1 MDCGHAC
8 LRMIASF
15 HGKEYTLQDLRNRSY
30 IDKEGVSL
38 QGISEAAESI
48 GYRTLGVKIPFD
60 DKPDFPS
67 IQQAPLPVIV
77 HWNQNHFV
85 VVYRISKSFVWIAD
99 PGSAKHKLP
108 VEEFK
113 KHWISDYDR
122 GIALLLEPTAKFEGS
137 DTTAGKNV
145 SSFDFFRSYIKPHK
159 KLIIQLILG
168 LILASVFQL
177 MIPFMTQSIV
187 DVGID
192 NQDIQFIYLIL
203 FGQLAIFAGQLA
215 VRVIQSWILLHI
227 STRIN
232 VHLISDFLQKLMK
245 LPLGFFDSRNTGD
258 LLQRIGDHR
267 RIEAFL
273 TQSSLSILLSSINI
287 VVFGVVL
294 LMYSIPIF
302 FIFLVSSMMYISW
315 ISFFLKRRK
324 EIDYMAFQQMS
335 DNQSS
340 LIEIIQGMPEIKL
353 QGSHFKRRW
362 AWASIQARL
371 FRIQMKTLAISQ
383 YQDIGGSSIN
393 QVKDIL
399 ITFLAARA
407 VIEGQMT
414 LGMMLAVQY
423 IIGQLNGPLQQ
434 LINFIRSAQDA
445 RISYERLSEVHS
457 QDDEQSPDETRIK
470 IIPGGDIV
478 LHDLSFRYTPI
489 ADPVLTDIHLTIPR
503 GKVTAIVGTSGSGKT
518 TLIKLL
524 LGFYKPTKG
533 YIKVGNTALE
543 ALDKATWRA
552 SCGVVMQ
559 EGYIFS
565 DTIADNIAESSD
577 HVDMS
582 KLLNASETANIQEF
596 IESMPLSYNTMIGAK
611 GNGISQG
618 QRQRMLI
625 ARAVYKDP
633 DFLFLDEAT
642 NALDAINEGVILD
655 HLNQFFKGRTVIIV
669 AHRLSTVKHADQIVV
684 LEKGV
689 VVETGNHIELIAKRG
704 KYYELISNQLEL
716 G

>member
-1 MDCGHAC
+1 MDCGPAC
-8 LRMIASF
+8 LRMIASY
-15 HGKEYTLQDLRNRSY
+15 HGKEYTLQDLRNKSY

-48 GYRTLGVKIPFD
+48 GYRTLGVKIPFANKRD
-60 DKPDFPS
+60 LPS
-67 IQQAPLPVIV
+67 LREAPLPVIA

-85 VVYRISKSFVWIAD
+85 VVYRISKNYVWIAD
-99 PGSAKHKLP
+99 PGSGKLRLTID
-108 VEEFK
+108 EFK
-113 KHWISDYDR
+113 KHWLSDYEK
-122 GIALLLEPTAKFEGS
+122 GIVLLLEPTAKFMDSEMGG
-137 DTTAGKNV
+137 GKNV
-145 SSFDFFRSYIKPHK
+145 SSFDFFRSYIHPHK

-168 LILASVFQL
+168 LVLASVFQL
-177 MIPFMTQSIV
+177 MIPFLTQSIV

-192 NQDIQFIYLIL
+192 NHDIHFIYLVL
-203 FGQLAIFAGQLA
+203 FGQLAIFLGQLS

-227 STRIN
+227 STRIT

-267 RIEAFL
+267 RIEGFL
-273 TQSSLSILLSSINI
+273 TQSSLSIVLSSINL

-294 LMYSIPIF
+294 LIYSVPVF
-302 FIFLVSSMMYISW
+302 FIFLMSSIIYISW
-315 ISFFLKRRK
+315 INFFLKRRR
-324 EIDYMAFQQMS
+324 EIDYLAFQQMS

-371 FRIQMKTLAISQ
+371 FRIQMKSLAISQ
-383 YQDIGGSSIN
+383 YQDIGGSAIN

-399 ITFLAARA
+399 ITFLAASA
-407 VIEGQMT
+407 VIEGEMT

-445 RISYERLSEVHS
+445 RISYERLSEVHH
-457 QDDEQSPDETRIK
+457 QDDEQPSGEVRIK
-470 IIPGGDIV
+470 TIPDGDLV
-478 LHDLSFRYTPI
+478 LQEVGFRYTPI
-489 ADPVLTDIHLTIPR
+489 ADPVLTAINLTIPR
-503 GKVTAIVGTSGSGKT
+503 GKVSAIVGTSGSGKT

-524 LGFYKPTKG
+524 LGFYKPTHG
-533 YIKVGNTALE
+533 LIKVGNTALE
-543 ALDKATWRA
+543 AMDKATWRA

-565 DTIADNIAESSD
+565 DTIAENIAESSD
-577 HVDMS
+577 HVDLA
-582 KLLNASETANIQEF
+582 KLLSAAETANIQEF
-596 IESMPLSYNTMIGAK
+596 IESMPVSYNTMIGAR

-633 DFLFLDEAT
+633 EFLFLDEAT

-655 HLNQFFKGRTVIIV
+655 HLNQFFQGRTVIIV
-669 AHRLSTVKHADQIVV
+669 AHRLSTVRHADQIVV
-684 LEKGV
+684 LEKGE
-689 VVETGNHIELIAKRG
+689 VVETGRHQELIDRRG

>member
-1 MDCGHAC
+1 MDCGPAC
-8 LRMIASF
+8 LRMIASY
-15 HGKEYTLQDLRNRSY
+15 HGKEYTLQDLRNKSY

-48 GYRTLGVKIPFD
+48 GYRTLGVKIPFANKRD
-60 DKPDFPS
+60 LPS
-67 IQQAPLPVIV
+67 LREAPLPVIA

-85 VVYRISKSFVWIAD
+85 VVYRISKNYVWIAD
-99 PGSAKHKLP
+99 PGSGKLRLTID
-108 VEEFK
+108 EFK
-113 KHWISDYDR
+113 KHWLSDYEK
-122 GIALLLEPTAKFEGS
+122 GIVLLLEPTAKFMDSEMGG
-137 DTTAGKNV
+137 GKNV
-145 SSFDFFRSYIKPHK
+145 SSFDFFRSYIHPHK

-168 LILASVFQL
+168 LVLASVFQL
-177 MIPFMTQSIV
+177 MIPFLTQSIV

-192 NQDIQFIYLIL
+192 NHDIHFIYLVL
-203 FGQLAIFAGQLA
+203 FGQLAIFLGQLS

-227 STRIN
+227 STRIT

-267 RIEAFL
+267 RIEGFL
-273 TQSSLSILLSSINI
+273 TQSSLSIVLSSINL

-294 LMYSIPIF
+294 LIYSVPVF
-302 FIFLVSSMMYISW
+302 FIFLMSSIIYISW
-315 ISFFLKRRK
+315 ITFFLKRRR
-324 EIDYMAFQQMS
+324 EIDYLAFQQMS

-371 FRIQMKTLAISQ
+371 FRIQMKSLAISQ
-383 YQDIGGSSIN
+383 YQDIGGSAIN

-399 ITFLAARA
+399 ITFLAASA
-407 VIEGQMT
+407 VIEGEMT

-445 RISYERLSEVHS
+445 RISYERLSEVHH
-457 QDDEQSPDETRIK
+457 QDDEQPSGEVRIK
-470 IIPGGDIV
+470 TIPDGDLV
-478 LHDLSFRYTPI
+478 LQEVGFRYTPI
-489 ADPVLTDIHLTIPR
+489 ADPVLTAINLTIPR
-503 GKVTAIVGTSGSGKT
+503 GKVSAIVGTSGSGKT

-524 LGFYKPTKG
+524 LGFYKPTHG
-533 YIKVGNTALE
+533 LIKVGNTALE
-543 ALDKATWRA
+543 AMDKATWRA

-565 DTIADNIAESSD
+565 DTIAENIAESSD
-577 HVDMS
+577 HVDLA
-582 KLLNASETANIQEF
+582 KLLSAAETANIQEF
-596 IESMPLSYNTMIGAK
+596 IESMPVSYNTMIGAR

-633 DFLFLDEAT
+633 EFLFLDEAT

-655 HLNQFFKGRTVIIV
+655 HLNQFFQGRTVIIV
-669 AHRLSTVKHADQIVV
+669 AHRLSTVRHADQIVV
-684 LEKGV
+684 LEKGE
-689 VVETGNHIELIAKRG
+689 VVETGRHQELIDRRG

>member
-1 MDCGHAC
+1 
-8 LRMIASF
+8 
-15 HGKEYTLQDLRNRSY
+15 
-30 IDKEGVSL
+30 
-38 QGISEAAESI
+38 
-48 GYRTLGVKIPFD
+48 
-60 DKPDFPS
+60 
-67 IQQAPLPVIV
+67 
-77 HWNQNHFV
+77 
-85 VVYRISKSFVWIAD
+85 
-99 PGSAKHKLP
+99 
-108 VEEFK
+108 
-113 KHWISDYDR
+113 
-122 GIALLLEPTAKFEGS
+122 
-137 DTTAGKNV
+137 
-145 SSFDFFRSYIKPHK
+145 
-159 KLIIQLILG
+159 
-168 LILASVFQL
+168 
-177 MIPFMTQSIV
+177 MTQSIV

-192 NQDIQFIYLIL
+192 NQDIHFIYLIL
-203 FGQLAIFAGQLA
+203 FGQLAIFIGQLS

-273 TQSSLSILLSSINI
+273 TQSSLSILLSSINLL
-287 VVFGVVL
+287 VFGVVL

-302 FIFLVSSMMYISW
+302 FIFLFSSMLYIFW
-315 ISFFLKRRK
+315 ISFFLKRRR

-371 FRIQMKTLAISQ
+371 FRIQMKSLAISQ

-399 ITFLAARA
+399 ITFMAARA

-423 IIGQLNGPLQQ
+423 IIGQLNSPLQQ

-457 QDDEQSPDETRIK
+457 QDDEQSPDETRMK
-470 IIPGGDIV
+470 IIPGGDII
-478 LHDLSFRYTPI
+478 LHDLNFRYTPI
-489 ADPVLTDIHLTIPR
+489 ADAVLTDIHLTIPR

-533 YIKVGNTALE
+533 YIKIGNTALE

-565 DTIADNIAESSD
+565 DTIAENIAESSD

-582 KLLNASETANIQEF
+582 KLLNASVTANIQEF
-596 IESMPLSYNTMIGAK
+596 IKIRIFY
-611 GNGISQG
+611 
-618 QRQRMLI
+618 
-625 ARAVYKDP
+625 
-633 DFLFLDEAT
+633 F
-642 NALDAINEGVILD
+642 
-655 HLNQFFKGRTVIIV
+655 
-669 AHRLSTVKHADQIVV
+669 
-684 LEKGV
+684 
-689 VVETGNHIELIAKRG
+689 
-704 KYYELISNQLEL
+704 
-716 G
+716 